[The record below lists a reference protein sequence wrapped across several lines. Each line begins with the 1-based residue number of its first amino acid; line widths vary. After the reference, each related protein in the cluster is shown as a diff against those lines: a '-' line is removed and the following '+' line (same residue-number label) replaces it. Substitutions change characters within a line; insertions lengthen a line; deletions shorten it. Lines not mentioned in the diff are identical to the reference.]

1 MNWLEGYRSRELCEA
16 LMSEIRQLAA
26 QPLRFMEVCGGHT
39 MAIRKFG
46 IPSLL
51 PETISLL
58 SGPGCP
64 VCVTGR
70 AFIDQAI
77 YLSGL
82 EETVVCTFGDLIRV
96 RGTDASLE
104 KARAEGKQIRIVFS
118 SLDAVELA
126 KKNPEKKIVFLGVG
140 FETTAPGTA
149 AAILKAN
156 REGVKNFS
164 VLSAHKLMPPAM
176 EGIISEGIPIDG
188 YICPGHVS
196 TITGTKMYH
205 PIVENFGIGCVV
217 SGFEPLDLLQ
227 SILMLVKQVVKRK
240 PKVEIQY
247 SRAVKPEG
255 NPEAQKIMREV
266 FEPADEWWRGLGVL
280 SYSGLKP
287 NRKYREFDTREV
299 FELPDFREIEPN
311 GCLCGEILKGLKTP
325 HQCVLFGKACTPSNP
340 VGACMVSSEGACQT
354 WYTYEGKN

>member
-1 MNWLEGYRSRELCEA
+1 MKWLEGYQSRELCETLTKA
-16 LMSEIRQLAA
+16 IWKLADK
-26 QPLRFMEVCGGHT
+26 PLRFMEVCGGHT
-39 MAIRKFG
+39 TAIRRFG

-64 VCVTGR
+64 VCVSGQG
-70 AFIDQAI
+70 FIDQAI
-77 YLSGL
+77 YLSEQPHTL
-82 EETVVCTFGDLIRV
+82 VCTFGDLIRV
-96 RGTDASLE
+96 RGSSTSLE
-104 KARAEGKQIRIVFS
+104 KARAEGKKVRMVFS
-118 SLDAVELA
+118 SLEAVELA
-126 KKNPEKKIVFLGVG
+126 KRNPEKKIVFLGIG

-149 AAILKAN
+149 AAIIKA
-156 REGVKNFS
+156 RQEGLKNFS

-196 TITGTKMYH
+196 AITGTKMYN
-205 PIVENFGIGCVV
+205 PIVEQFGIGCVV

-227 SILMLVKQVVKRK
+227 SILMLTRQALNGT

-247 SRAVKPEG
+247 SRAVQPGG
-255 NPEAQKIMREV
+255 NPQAQKIMYDV

-280 SYSGLKP
+280 KKSGLKP
-287 NRKYREFDTREV
+287 KPAYREFDTRKV
-299 FELPDFREIEPN
+299 FDLPDFKNKEPK
-311 GCLCGEILKGLKTP
+311 GCICGEILKGLKKP
-325 HQCVLFGKACTPSNP
+325 IQCKLFANTCTPDNP

-354 WYTYEGKN
+354 WYTYEEKN

>member
-16 LMSEIRQLAA
+16 LTSEIHHLAD

-51 PETISLL
+51 PDNISLL

-70 AFIDQAI
+70 GFIDQAI

-82 EETVVCTFGDLIRV
+82 QGTVVCTFGDLIRV
-96 RGTDASLE
+96 RGSRTSLE
-104 KARAEGKQIRIVFS
+104 KARAEGKKVRMVFS

-126 KKNPEKKIVFLGVG
+126 KRNPEKKIVFLGIG

-149 AAILKAN
+149 AAILRAS
-156 REGVKNFS
+156 REGLKNFS

-176 EGIISEGIPIDG
+176 EGIISAGIPIDG

-196 TITGTKMYH
+196 VITGTRMYN
-205 PIVENFGIGCVV
+205 PIVEQFGIGCVI

-227 SILMLVKQVVKRK
+227 SILMLIRQVVKRK

-280 SYSGLKP
+280 KVSGLKP
-287 NRKYREFDTREV
+287 KPAYRAFDTREV
-299 FELPDFREIEPN
+299 FDLPDFKNTEPK
-311 GCLCGEILKGLKTP
+311 GCICGEILKGLKNP
-325 HQCVLFGKACTPSNP
+325 QQCKLFANTCTPANP
-340 VGACMVSSEGACQT
+340 VGACMVSAEGACQT
-354 WYTYEGKN
+354 WYTYEEKN

>member
-16 LMSEIRQLAA
+16 LINEIHHLADR
-26 QPLRFMEVCGGHT
+26 PLRFMEVCGGHT

-77 YLSGL
+77 YLSGQA
-82 EETVVCTFGDLIRV
+82 ETVVCTYGDMIRV
-96 RGTDASLE
+96 PGSSASLE
-104 KARAEGKQIRIVFS
+104 QARAEGKQIRIVFS

-126 KKNPEKKIVFLGVG
+126 KSKPEKKIVFLGIG

-149 AAILKAN
+149 AAILKAS
-156 REGVKNFS
+156 RQGLKNFS

-188 YICPGHVS
+188 YLCPGHVS
-196 TITGTKMYH
+196 AITGTNMYN
-205 PIVENFGIGCVV
+205 PIVENFGLGCVV

-227 SILMLVKQVVKRK
+227 SILMLTRQVKNGK

-247 SRAVKPEG
+247 SRAVKHEG
-255 NPEAQKIMREV
+255 NPEAQKIMNEV
-266 FEPADEWWRGLGVL
+266 FEPADEWWRGLGIL
-280 SYSGLKP
+280 KNSGLKP
-287 NRKYREFDTREV
+287 KTPYREFDTREV
-299 FELPDFREIEPN
+299 FELPGFKEKEPK
-311 GCLCGEILKGLKTP
+311 GCICGEILKGIKTP
-325 HQCVLFGKACTPSNP
+325 HQCKLFANTCTPANP
-340 VGACMVSSEGACQT
+340 VGACMVSTEGACQT